1 MSGLEG
7 FRSQARNR
15 LSRIGITGTTLLFAG
30 AAFAFAGPG
39 VLMFNM
45 SRDMS
50 EMTRVVSQM
59 GRDVSSMAGDMG
71 YMVGDMDAMAESMV
85 EGQTGMAGELA
96 RVRVGADFMVHDMR
110 SMNRNI
116 DDLTVSIRRM
126 SGDMAGMD
134 DATAQMNRSVFA
146 VNEAMGRMS
155 VDMNRMTRP
164 ESLAPMSPFR

>member
-1 MSGLEG
+1 MSKKRKAGQLSAKQLEHY
-7 FRSQARNR
+7 RE
-15 LSRIGITGTTLLFAG
+15 LLIEK
-30 AAFAFAGPG
+30 
-39 VLMFNM
+39 L
-45 SRDMS
+45 R
-50 EMTRVVSQM
+50 EII
-59 GRDVSSMAGDMG
+59 GDMG
-71 YMVGDMDAMAESMV
+71 AMAESMV

-96 RVRVGADFMVHDMR
+96 RVRAGTDFMVHDMR

-116 DDLTVSIRRM
+116 DDLTASIRRM

-134 DATAQMNRSVFA
+134 DATARMNQSVFA